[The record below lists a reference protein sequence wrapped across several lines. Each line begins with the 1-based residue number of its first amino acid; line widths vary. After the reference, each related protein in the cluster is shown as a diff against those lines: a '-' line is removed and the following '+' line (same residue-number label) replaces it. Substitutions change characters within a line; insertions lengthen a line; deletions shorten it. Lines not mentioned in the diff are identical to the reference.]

1 MKKSA
6 SIRNLNAS
14 RASHNSSERN
24 SVSKYRNGIIDMT
37 QSSKDKSRSVKK
49 RKNLLPIGQQY
60 ELSDTHQHSG
70 GQRPGGLSPI
80 SISNNIPSYVQSPS
94 REESLSF
101 LIQEASR
108 IVHVPLDLSKAK
120 SLKTKIDKEDL
131 ESLKHSLAAK
141 GAQNNQTF
149 QEMKQKLQKTERM
162 NYENSLR
169 LNLAALLAAL
179 DIPNS
184 EELIEQRPSMEEIA
198 IEVKKR
204 FFQQHQKSADII
216 SSRLIKKEP
225 SNGAEENDEIMREN
239 KRLKELVVKLQNE
252 INENLKKS
260 TEQRIK
266 ELVDENENQKR
277 KIADLIDQLK
287 RKEQEILLIPV
298 GKVAQSRI
306 DGLESEKKELLK
318 RISELTKAYQEEIAT
333 IEEKL
338 FMQMNNQ
345 HHEFVPQ
352 ITADPSID
360 LQMIRVI
367 KEQQQHISELT
378 EKLQSQREE
387 INSKSDLLER
397 LEEEKKTALERLES
411 LQELFYLETAH
422 GEIGPSSGFPAGN
435 SQEFYSLNRPVQQ
448 NTENIEGIKKDLN
461 HILLKLG
468 EVKRDYNK

>member
-24 SVSKYRNGIIDMT
+24 SVTKYRNGIIEMT
-37 QSSKDKSRSVKK
+37 QSSKDKTRPA
-49 RKNLLPIGQQY
+49 RKGKDLLPLGQKE
-60 ELSDTHQHSG
+60 ELSDTRQFSG
-70 GQRPGGLSPI
+70 GQRPGGMSPI
-80 SISNNIPSYVQSPS
+80 SISNNIPSYVHSPN

-101 LIQEASR
+101 LIEEASR
-108 IVHVPLDLSKAK
+108 IVHVPADLSKAK
-120 SLKTKIDKEDL
+120 TLKNQLDHQDL
-131 ESLKHSLAAK
+131 ESLQQSLAAK
-141 GAQNNQTF
+141 GAQYNQTF
-149 QEMKQKLQKTERM
+149 QEMKQKIQKTERI

-169 LNLAALLAAL
+169 MNLVALLNAL

-198 IEVKKR
+198 LEIKKR
-204 FFQQHQKSADII
+204 FFQFNHKSNDFI

-225 SNGAEENDEIMREN
+225 STGAEENDEIVREN

-306 DGLESEKKELLK
+306 DALENEKKELLK
-318 RISELTKAYQEEIAT
+318 RISELTKACQ
-333 IEEKL
+333 EEKL
-338 FMQMNNQ
+338 FMQVNSQ
-345 HHEFVPQ
+345 HHEFVPRFS
-352 ITADPSID
+352 ADPSLD
-360 LQMIRVI
+360 LQMVRVI
-367 KEQQQHISELT
+367 SEQQQHIAELT
-378 EKLQSQREE
+378 ETLQSQRDE
-387 INSKSDLLER
+387 IERKSDLLAS
-397 LEEEKKTALERLES
+397 LESEKKMALERLAG
-411 LQELFYLETAH
+411 LQELLYFESVK
-422 GEIGPSSGFPAGN
+422 GEPGAPSS
-435 SQEFYSLNRPVQQ
+435 SLVSTTQGIFSHNREVEMMQD
-448 NTENIEGIKKDLN
+448 NIEGYKKDLN
-461 HILLKLG
+461 HILQKLG
-468 EVKRDYNK
+468 EVKRDYSK